1 MTLAKGKFDVAPA
14 NSETTRLEASLSFI
28 TVQNL
33 YATNDV
39 IRQIKAEICLN
50 RKKLVETWL
59 STIAS
64 GEHPYTVEQLFGRGH
79 LAIRS
84 GAAVYIS
91 KCKDTE
97 VIVRNNDLVNCTAE
111 IPVMHNNK
119 SVFVDPIT
127 FILQSYGTNQ
137 ICNNVAPPDIK

>member
-50 RKKLVETWL
+50 RKKLVGPGCQPLLLE
-59 STIAS
+59 ST
-64 GEHPYTVEQLFGRGH
+64 
-79 LAIRS
+79 
-84 GAAVYIS
+84 
-91 KCKDTE
+91 
-97 VIVRNNDLVNCTAE
+97 
-111 IPVMHNNK
+111 
-119 SVFVDPIT
+119 PI
-127 FILQSYGTNQ
+127 L
-137 ICNNVAPPDIK
+137 

>member
-1 MTLAKGKFDVAPA
+1 MKGKFDVAPA

-64 GEHPYTVEQLFGRGH
+64 GEHPYTVEKLFGRGH

-84 GAAVYIS
+84 RAAVYIS
-91 KCKDTE
+91 KCKETE
-97 VIVRNNDLVNCTAE
+97 VIV
-111 IPVMHNNK
+111 
-119 SVFVDPIT
+119 
-127 FILQSYGTNQ
+127 
-137 ICNNVAPPDIK
+137 